1 MKRLAI
7 ALLIAA
13 TASLAAAQ
21 EKPAESALVKAS
33 KASTRKKKKPAH
45 VITNADLHAVP
56 SAKHATPKK
65 TPKKAVAEVAAV
77 AVVEPDKP
85 LNDDQLLLA
94 RRAAG
99 EKVASAEKHVSDLEH
114 ELARVEQDYYEEN
127 DPSRRD
133 QSLAKR
139 FEQTKKQLGDA
150 RAELTE
156 ARDAL
161 GKLARKPAS

>member
-21 EKPAESALVKAS
+21 EKPAESPLVKAS
-33 KASTRKKKKPAH
+33 KASTRKKKKPTH

-56 SAKHATPKK
+56 SGKHATPKK

-77 AVVEPDKP
+77 AEPEKP
-85 LNDDQLLLA
+85 LNEDQLLLA

-161 GKLARKPAS
+161 GKLARKPTS